1 MNPEAIRKGEQPE
14 NKNSQVTIETFVK
27 SKPSKTTV
35 TNNHRYSAAV
45 PISLY
50 REVVAELQS
59 AKTKLSALGDKN
71 GRLKHQN
78 QLLRREVQYLLKS
91 TPTKKNV
98 NSSFIIEPQKTQN
111 QVVRERVPEKEI
123 SEKLAEKLP
132 IIVPELP
139 EMEKPFSKAEES
151 RSIAEIGQDFP
162 VESRSH
168 RGMNGWILALAI
180 ILIVATAFT
189 AGFLLV
195 RPLIGESSDRK

>member
-1 MNPEAIRKGEQPE
+1 MTPEAIREGEQPE
-14 NKNSQVTIETFVK
+14 NKNSQMKIETFVK

-35 TNNHRYSAAV
+35 INNHRYSAAV

-50 REVVAELQS
+50 REVAAELQS
-59 AKTKLSALGDKN
+59 AKTKLSALSDEN

-78 QLLRREVQYLLKS
+78 QLLRREVQYLLRS

-98 NSSFIIEPQKTQN
+98 NSSFIIEPQKPQN
-111 QVVRERVPEKEI
+111 QVVRERLLEREI
-123 SEKLAEKLP
+123 SEKLAENLP
-132 IIVPELP
+132 IIVSELP
-139 EMEKPFSKAEES
+139 EMEKPFSKAEET

-168 RGMNGWILALAI
+168 RGMNSWVLALSI